1 MTEKVE
7 ILQFEEQGDVSILLK
22 SLSTNNTILII
33 LLVIFVIFLI
43 LTVWFV
49 YYTVYKIQQNIT
61 AINNESKEAL
71 TIITNGQTD
80 VESTLTKINASAAE
94 TLATEEDIIG
104 FIKSACTVPPFK
116 FTDVCKKINGQ

>member
-7 ILQFEEQGDVSILLK
+7 IFQFETERDPSILLK
-22 SLSTNNTILII
+22 SLSTNNTILIV
-33 LLVIFVIFLI
+33 LLIIFVIFLI
-43 LTVWFV
+43 LTIWFV

-61 AINNESKEAL
+61 TINNESKEAL

-104 FIKSACTVPPFK
+104 FIKSACTVPPYK
-116 FTDVCKKINGQ
+116 FLPGCKIINGQ